1 MKIRYTDDTADIRG
15 YDMEIIT
22 ALFSICW
29 LLVLIM
35 TLIVTSDNVR
45 EDGLAIYL
53 LTAMGIATVG
63 AVVFIIALC
72 MCMAAI
78 LLVIGICGVHLG

>member
-1 MKIRYTDDTADIRG
+1 MKI
-15 YDMEIIT
+15 IIT
-22 ALFSICW
+22 TLFSICW

-35 TLIVTSDNVR
+35 TLIVTSDNIR

-63 AVVFIIALC
+63 VVVFIIALC
-72 MCMAAI
+72 MCMASI
-78 LLVIGICGVHLG
+78 LLVIRIFGVI